1 MDFRCGRWTERGH
14 AMASV
19 DGNGWSKYEK
29 LVMDK
34 LDEHDDRFGNVEE
47 MLTQVRVDIATLK
60 VKAGLWGG
68 IGGLIPVVI
77 ALVMVF
83 ASKGT
88 AG

>member
-19 DGNGWSKYEK
+19 DGNGWSIYEK

-34 LDEHDDRFGNVEE
+34 LDEHDARFGNVDE

-60 VKAGLWGG
+60 VKAGVWGG

-77 ALVMVF
+77 ALVMFF